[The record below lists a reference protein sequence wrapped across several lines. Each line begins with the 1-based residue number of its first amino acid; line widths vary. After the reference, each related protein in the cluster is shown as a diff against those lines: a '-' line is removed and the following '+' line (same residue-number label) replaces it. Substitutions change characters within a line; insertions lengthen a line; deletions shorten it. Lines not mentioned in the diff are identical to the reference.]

1 MSLSLLFVTT
11 VELYFFL
18 NGLRFVEFLLN
29 RCRVALLD
37 RFLSSM
43 GSGSIL
49 LLLATTIHIYRY
61 FLIEV
66 SQTVV
71 L

>member
-29 RCRVALLD
+29 RGRVALLD

-61 FLIEV
+61 F
-66 SQTVV
+66 
-71 L
+71 